1 MNRAPH
7 RRLAIAAAALVAG
20 LLLAGPA
27 FAKAKPPSPY
37 AAQIKELREVRTL
50 LQKADRDYKGHRAA
64 AVKELTAAV
73 HALHPNKKA
82 HAGKGAKGAKGA
94 KGIKRGEP
102 QALSDAQ
109 LKDSIKALN
118 TVVAQL
124 KAAPGSPATKAA
136 AHVTT
141 AIKELEVALTIK

>member
-20 LLLAGPA
+20 LLPAGPA

-50 LQKADRDYKGHRAA
+50 LQKADRDYKGHRVA

-82 HAGKGAKGAKGA
+82 HAGKGGKGA
-94 KGIKRGEP
+94 KGIKGGGEP

-124 KAAPGSPATKAA
+124 KTVPGAPATKAA
-136 AHVTT
+136 AHVTN
-141 AIKELEVALTIK
+141 AIKELEAALTIK

>member
-1 MNRAPH
+1 MSRAPLH
-7 RRLAIAAAALVAG
+7 RFAVPTAAIVAAFLI
-20 LLLAGPA
+20 AGPA

-37 AAQIKELREVRTL
+37 AAQIKELRQIRAL

-64 AVKELTAAV
+64 AVKEITAAV
-73 HALHPNKKA
+73 HALHPSHKA
-82 HAGKGAKGAKGA
+82 HKGKGVKGAKG
-94 KGIKRGEP
+94 GEP

-118 TVVAQL
+118 AVLAQL
-124 KAAPGSPATKAA
+124 NTAPNAPATKAA
-136 AHVTT
+136 AHVTN